1 MTTARTIIRRAM
13 QKAGILTKTEVPSS
27 DEANDALESLND
39 LLSYLSNENLMIYS
53 REEKIFP
60 LVGGKASYTIGPG
73 GDFDT
78 ERPMKIAS
86 AYVRI
91 GNIDYPL
98 YPYRDTSYDE
108 NTSLKSLQA
117 LPSQR
122 YVYDNGFP
130 VGTMTLYPVP
140 TSNWNI
146 HIRTEDE
153 LANFTLDEQVNLPPG
168 WTQFLTYKLAT
179 MLQPEY
185 GQPIDQNLDFI
196 ANQAKAAL
204 EISVAKNRTMDAQPV
219 GAEQFNIYTGQGY

>member
-1 MTTARTIIRRAM
+1 MTTARIIIRRSM
-13 QKAGILTKTEVPSS
+13 QKAGILTKTEVPSA
-27 DEANDALESLND
+27 DEAQDGLDSLNGIV
-39 LLSYLSNENLMIYS
+39 SILSNENLMIYT
-53 REEKIFP
+53 RQEKVFP
-60 LVGGKASYTIGPG
+60 LVAAKASYTIGVG

-78 ERPMKIAS
+78 VRPMKIAS

-108 NTSLKSLQA
+108 NTALKSLTA

-130 VGTMTLYPVP
+130 LAKITLYPVP

-146 HIRTEDE
+146 HLRTEDPLAEFE
-153 LANFTLDEQVNLPPG
+153 LDTEVDLPPG
-168 WTQFLTYKLAT
+168 WIHFLTYELAT
-179 MLQPEY
+179 LLQPEY
-185 GQPIDQNLDFI
+185 GQPVSDDLKLI
-196 ANQAKAAL
+196 ANQARAAL
-204 EISVAKNRTMDAQPV
+204 EGAVAKNRTMDAQPI